1 MDQATRRVVLGIGN
15 ILNHD
20 EGLGIAALKLLEQRL
35 GLPDNLQLLDGG
47 VLGLDLLP
55 VVEECDHLLV
65 LDAID
70 GSLAP
75 GSLIELPKEQIPL
88 YSGVKMSQHQT
99 TFQEVLALANL
110 RGRLPA
116 HLHMVGVQPADMTLG
131 VGLSPQVEAAMPQ
144 VVEHAI
150 AVLQEWGLLA

>member
-1 MDQATRRVVLGIGN
+1 MNQTTRKVVLGIGN

-20 EGLGIAALKLLEQRL
+20 EGLGISALKLLEERVGTQ
-35 GLPDNLQLLDGG
+35 DKVEWVDGG

-55 VVEECDHLLV
+55 MVEECDRLLV

-70 GSLAP
+70 GSQTP
-75 GSLIELPKEQIPL
+75 GALIELPKEQIPI

-116 HLHMVGVQPADMTLG
+116 HLHMIGVQPADMTLG
-131 VGLSPQVEAAMPQ
+131 VGLSPQVQATLPQ
-144 VVEHAI
+144 VVERAI
-150 AVLQEWGLLA
+150 VVLQGWELLE

>member
-1 MDQATRRVVLGIGN
+1 MDQATRKVVLGIGN

-35 GLPDNLQLLDGG
+35 GLPDNLELLDGG

-75 GSLIELPKEQIPL
+75 GSLIELPKPQIPL
-88 YSGVKMSQHQT
+88 YSGVKISQHQT
-99 TFQEVLALANL
+99 TFQEVLALADL

-150 AVLQEWGLLA
+150 AVLQGWGLLA